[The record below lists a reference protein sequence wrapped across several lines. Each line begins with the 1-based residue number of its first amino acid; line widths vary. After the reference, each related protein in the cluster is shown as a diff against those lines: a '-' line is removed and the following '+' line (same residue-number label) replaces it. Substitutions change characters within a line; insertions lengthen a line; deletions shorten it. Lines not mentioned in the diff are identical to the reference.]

1 MARRRNKQAE
11 RMVAR
16 RRIRQLLDT
25 ASRRLVEGDRDHA
38 RRAVALA
45 RRIAMRYQT
54 GLAPHQRDRICSGC
68 QMILVPGRNAR
79 VRVGSGAKRVTCLEC
94 GTVKR
99 RGYLREQKERRK
111 ARMEQ
116 NETAAEAGEQP
127 PVIAGQGDRP

>member
-16 RRIRQLLDT
+16 RRIRQLLET

-54 GLAPHQRDRICSGC
+54 GLAPHQRDRICGHC
-68 QMILVPGRNAR
+68 QMVLVPGRNAR
-79 VRVGSGAKRVTCLEC
+79 VRVGAGAKRVTCLDC

-99 RGYLREQKERRK
+99 RGYLREQKRRRK
-111 ARMEQ
+111 ERTERSQQATVLAGTG
-116 NETAAEAGEQP
+116 ETP
-127 PVIAGQGDRP
+127 